1 MIHGIPYAKSPDPG
15 FDHQKISGRIH
26 FQLENLLKNCKKC
39 QAILPIDRRLDTETD
54 DNVIQPD
61 NMIYCKE
68 VMKSFITVS
77 PSLIFEIISPSSVLK
92 DRVIKYKIYETQGV
106 KYYVIIDPESKIAD
120 VFELKENKY
129 VKIAETKNDTLNFE
143 LDDDCKIDFNFS
155 EIWS

>member
-1 MIHGIPYAKSPDPG
+1 MIHGIPYSKSPDPG

-68 VMKSFITVS
+68 VKKSFITDS

-120 VFELKENKY
+120 VFELEENKY

>member
-68 VMKSFITVS
+68 VKKSFITDS

>member
-15 FDHQKISGRIH
+15 FDHQKICGRIH

-68 VMKSFITVS
+68 VKKSFITDS

-120 VFELKENKY
+120 VFELKENKH

>member
-1 MIHGIPYAKSPDPG
+1 
-15 FDHQKISGRIH
+15 
-26 FQLENLLKNCKKC
+26 
-39 QAILPIDRRLDTETD
+39 
-54 DNVIQPD
+54 
-61 NMIYCKE
+61 
-68 VMKSFITVS
+68 MKSFITVS

>member
-1 MIHGIPYAKSPDPG
+1 
-15 FDHQKISGRIH
+15 
-26 FQLENLLKNCKKC
+26 
-39 QAILPIDRRLDTETD
+39 
-54 DNVIQPD
+54 
-61 NMIYCKE
+61 MIYCKE
-68 VMKSFITVS
+68 VKKSFITDS

-120 VFELKENKY
+120 VFELEENKY

>member
-1 MIHGIPYAKSPDPG
+1 
-15 FDHQKISGRIH
+15 
-26 FQLENLLKNCKKC
+26 
-39 QAILPIDRRLDTETD
+39 
-54 DNVIQPD
+54 
-61 NMIYCKE
+61 MIYCKE
-68 VMKSFITVS
+68 VKKSFITDS